1 MSHHLVELAN
11 LSYTYP
17 DGTVAIENV
26 SLRIIHGEA
35 VGLVGANGAGKSTLL
50 KHLSGCLTPMSGTVR
65 VGDSPLTK
73 TTVKDIR
80 RHVGTIFQD
89 SDDQL
94 FMPTVYDDVAFG
106 PINLGLPP
114 EEVAVRVKASLEQ
127 VGAMHLAERPPYRLS
142 GGEKKAVAIATVL
155 AMEPDILIM
164 DEPSAS
170 LDPKARRQ
178 LINLLKTFT
187 HTKLIATHDLDLV
200 LDLCERTII
209 MHDGRLVADGPTRE
223 IFADEALLEANN
235 LEKPLSMQGQP

>member
-17 DGTVAIENV
+17 DGTMALEGV

-73 TTVKDIR
+73 KTVKDIR

-114 EEVAVRVKASLEQ
+114 EEVALRVKASLEQ
-127 VGAMHLAERPPYRLS
+127 VGAVHLAERPPYRLS

-235 LEKPLSMQGQP
+235 LEKPLSMQGLK